1 MVANKVSKKTQTNSK
16 RKILTVAGI
25 VIAVLLVLFVLIGV
39 FAGTVTKYSVTDLV
53 TESKGKI
60 SYSRP
65 KQWKDASNIDKLK
78 KDFGLNVANASIFG
92 DKIAKDKNG
101 EAVFPNALMVF
112 GQAGDSTTD
121 VSLFKQP
128 EGRAE
133 FEKTIDNQLT
143 KDSFKSN
150 ECQSIDHFSKNY
162 NYDLNNFPVSVAL
175 NINCQLSDVEKK
187 KRNTNSTEVRMAIVI
202 ANDGKT
208 YVYALIASDK
218 SWAKNEPVY
227 LRMLEDFKAQP

>member
-1 MVANKVSKKTQTNSK
+1 MAANKVSKNTQTNSK
-16 RKILTVAGI
+16 RKYLKVAGI
-25 VIAVLLVLFVLIGV
+25 VVAVLLVLFVLIGL
-39 FAGTVTKYSVTDLV
+39 FADTVTKYSVADLV
-53 TESKGKI
+53 TENKDKI

-78 KDFGLNVANASIFG
+78 KDFGLNVANGSMFS

-101 EAVFPNALMVF
+101 EAVFPNAFMVF
-112 GQAGDSTTD
+112 GQSGDSTTD
-121 VSLFKQP
+121 VSLFKQS

-133 FEKTIDNQLT
+133 FEKTIDSQLT
-143 KDSFKSN
+143 KDNFKSN

-175 NINCQLSDVEKK
+175 NINCRLSDAEKK
-187 KRNTNSTEVRMAIVI
+187 KRNTNSIEIRMAIVI

-218 SWAKNEPVY
+218 SWVKNEPVY